1 MATLSVNVL
10 VGDAGDRALV
20 ARLEATGLRVTRVL
34 RTVGVVSGTVDEA
47 AVAQLRK
54 VPGVERVE
62 TTRIVRAVAR

>member
-10 VGDAGDRALV
+10 VGDAGDRTLV

-62 TTRIVRAVAR
+62 TTRIVRAVVR